1 MYDKEKQKKK
11 VLEILKAVSQDEI
24 KFTKQQNFERAITL
38 ALDEL
43 QELEQQY
50 QQFMKNVDHL
60 VVFQEAFKEPL
71 TRDMNK
77 MFQNLKYLIEKN
89 YTKEETEKMPEEVLQ
104 QVKATQERRIQLL
117 RKVARKYLSR
127 PKQD

>member
-1 MYDKEKQKKK
+1 MYDKEKQKEK
-11 VLEILKAVSQDEI
+11 VLGMLRAVSQDEI
-24 KFTKQQNFERAITL
+24 KFTKQQNFERAIAL

-43 QELEQQY
+43 QELEQQF
-50 QQFMKNVDHL
+50 QKFINSVDHL
-60 VVFQEAFKEPL
+60 VMFQEAFKEPL
-71 TRDMNK
+71 SRDMNK
-77 MFQNLKYLIEKN
+77 MFQNIKYLIEKN

-117 RKVARKYLSR
+117 RKVARRYLSR